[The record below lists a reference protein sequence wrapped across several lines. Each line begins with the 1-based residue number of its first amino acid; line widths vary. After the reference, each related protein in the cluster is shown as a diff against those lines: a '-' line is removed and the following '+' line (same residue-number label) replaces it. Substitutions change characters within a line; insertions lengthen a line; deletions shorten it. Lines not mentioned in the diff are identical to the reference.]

1 MMNIKH
7 IVSFSG
13 GMGSFAEAKAVCDTY
28 GIENTRLVFADT
40 LMEDEDLY
48 RFMKE
53 TVAFLG
59 CELQVLADGRTP
71 FQVFKDE
78 KFMGNSRVDPCS
90 KILKIDLL
98 NKSFQAE
105 FRPNEV
111 EVHLG
116 IDYSEQHRLVGVQTR
131 MLPYVYRSLLVEN
144 GVIVPKNYS
153 ERFGIK
159 PPRLYSWGLGHN
171 NCGGFC
177 VKAGLG
183 HYKALYTANKERYI
197 QFEQEEQAVYDSIGK
212 TFPFIA
218 KTSKSV
224 KEYITLKQYRER
236 YLETDSVTDSEA
248 QEFGGC
254 GCAI

>member
-1 MMNIKH
+1 MSIKH

-28 GIENTRLVFADT
+28 GVENTRLLFADT
-40 LMEDEDLY
+40 MMEDEDLY

-59 CELQVLADGRTP
+59 CELQTVADGRTP
-71 FQVFKDE
+71 FQVFKDV
-78 KFMGNSRVDPCS
+78 KMMGNSRLDPCS
-90 KILKIDLL
+90 RILKRQLL
-98 NKSFQAE
+98 IKTMQDEFQ
-105 FRPNEV
+105 PHEV

-116 IDYSEQHRLVGVQTR
+116 IDYSEQHRLVTVQNN
-131 MLPYVYRSLLVEN
+131 MKPYVYRSLLVEN
-144 GVIVPKNYS
+144 GVIIPKNYS
-153 ERFGIK
+153 ERYGIK

-183 HYKALYTANKERYI
+183 HYKALYIANKERYL
-197 QFEQEEQAVYDSIGK
+197 QFEQEEQAVYDSVGK
-212 TFPFIA
+212 TFPFIV
-218 KTSKSV
+218 KTVGGV
-224 KEYITLKQYRER
+224 KNYITLRQYRET
-236 YLETDSVTDSEA
+236 YLETDSVTQAES